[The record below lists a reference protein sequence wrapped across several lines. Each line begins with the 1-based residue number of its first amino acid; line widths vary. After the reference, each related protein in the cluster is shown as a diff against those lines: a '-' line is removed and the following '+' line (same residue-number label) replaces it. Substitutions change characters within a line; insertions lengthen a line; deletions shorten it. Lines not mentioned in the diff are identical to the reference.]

1 MATSLEL
8 LQFLA
13 IVLWGLAVLFV
24 QGSLVDEGV
33 LILSALGLISVVRM
47 CLWSCA
53 ECSLLPALM
62 VFNRN
67 WSP

>member
-1 MATSLEL
+1 
-8 LQFLA
+8 
-13 IVLWGLAVLFV
+13 
-24 QGSLVDEGV
+24 VDEVV

-62 VFNRN
+62 VFDRN
-67 WSP
+67 WSLEGRLSFTRHPDMVI